1 MKLHKIRNIDI
12 NICSAEQKIAYN
24 FAFAGYSWA
33 DLEQVLENLTRYREQ
48 YRGNYDSDAI
58 AEALRNGYEAYKSG
72 AAHIFASYEEI
83 GKAFPIGSA
92 V

>member
-24 FAFAGYSWA
+24 FAFAGYCWA
-33 DLEQVLENLTRYREQ
+33 DLEQVLKNLARYREQ
-48 YRGNYDSDAI
+48 FRGKYDCDAI

-72 AAHIFASYEEI
+72 AARIFTSYEEV